1 MSTKHRPSNLDLDK
15 LKSASNKK
23 FAIVCSEWNPEI
35 INRLLDGA
43 YDFFDEIGISKNKID
58 ELKVP
63 GSFELIY
70 AAKKIGI
77 NQDVDAIITIGCI
90 IKGETPHFNYIS
102 QNVTS
107 GIKDLNIS
115 LNKPVIFGVL
125 TTNNLNE
132 AIKRSTGKNN
142 KGKEFAISAIEM
154 TKI

>member
-1 MSTKHRPSNLDLDK
+1 MSDFNLKISDEFKNGNNNLKIAIVVSKWNSTITSNLYNETTKTLQ
-15 LKSASNKK
+15 K
-23 FAIVCSEWNPEI
+23 FGVHENNI
-35 INRLLDGA
+35 I
-43 YDFFDEIGISKNKID
+43 KTV
-58 ELKVP
+58 VP

-77 NQDVDAIITIGCI
+77 NQDVDVIITIGCI

-154 TKI
+154 SKI

>member
-1 MSTKHRPSNLDLDK
+1 MSDFNLKINDEFKNGNNNLKIAIVVSKWNSTITSNLYNETTKTLQEFGV
-15 LKSASNKK
+15 N
-23 FAIVCSEWNPEI
+23 ETNI
-35 INRLLDGA
+35 I
-43 YDFFDEIGISKNKID
+43 KTV
-58 ELKVP
+58 VP

-125 TTNNLNE
+125 TTSNLNE

>member
-1 MSTKHRPSNLDLDK
+1 MSDFKLTSNDHFKNGNNNLKIAIVVSKWNSTITSNLYNETTK
-15 LKSASNKK
+15 TLKEFGVNESN
-23 FAIVCSEWNPEI
+23 I
-35 INRLLDGA
+35 IKT
-43 YDFFDEIGISKNKID
+43 E
-58 ELKVP
+58 VP

-125 TTNNLNE
+125 TTNNLDE

>member
-1 MSTKHRPSNLDLDK
+1 MSEFNLKINDEFKNGNNNLKIAIIVSKWNSSITSNLYNETTKTLQEFGVNE
-15 LKSASNKK
+15 SN
-23 FAIVCSEWNPEI
+23 I
-35 INRLLDGA
+35 IKT
-43 YDFFDEIGISKNKID
+43 E
-58 ELKVP
+58 VP

-77 NQDVDAIITIGCI
+77 NHDVDAIITIGCI

-132 AIKRSTGKNN
+132 AKKRSTGKNN
-142 KGKEFAISAIEM
+142 KGIEFAISAIEM

>member
-1 MSTKHRPSNLDLDK
+1 MQQ
-15 LKSASNKK
+15 
-23 FAIVCSEWNPEI
+23 
-35 INRLLDGA
+35 
-43 YDFFDEIGISKNKID
+43 
-58 ELKVP
+58 
-63 GSFELIY
+63 
-70 AAKKIGI
+70 KIGI

-132 AIKRSTGKNN
+132 AIKRSTGKII
-142 KGKEFAISAIEM
+142 KGKNLLSLQL
-154 TKI
+154 K

>member
-1 MSTKHRPSNLDLDK
+1 MSDFNLKINDEFKNGNNNLKIAIIVSKWNSTITSNLYNETTKTLQEFGVNE
-15 LKSASNKK
+15 SN
-23 FAIVCSEWNPEI
+23 I
-35 INRLLDGA
+35 IKT
-43 YDFFDEIGISKNKID
+43 E
-58 ELKVP
+58 VP

-77 NQDVDAIITIGCI
+77 NQDVDVIITIGCI

-132 AIKRSTGKNN
+132 AKKRSTGKNN
-142 KGKEFAISAIEM
+142 KGIEFAISAIEM

>member
-1 MSTKHRPSNLDLDK
+1 MSDFNLKINDEFKNGNNNLKIAIIVSKWNSSITSNLYNETTKTLQEFGV
-15 LKSASNKK
+15 N
-23 FAIVCSEWNPEI
+23 ETNI
-35 INRLLDGA
+35 I
-43 YDFFDEIGISKNKID
+43 KTV
-58 ELKVP
+58 VP

-125 TTNNLNE
+125 TTSNLNE

>member
-1 MSTKHRPSNLDLDK
+1 MSDFNLKINDEFKNGNNNLKIAIIVSKWNSSITSNLYNETTKTLQEFGVNE
-15 LKSASNKK
+15 SN
-23 FAIVCSEWNPEI
+23 I
-35 INRLLDGA
+35 IKT
-43 YDFFDEIGISKNKID
+43 E
-58 ELKVP
+58 VP

-77 NQDVDAIITIGCI
+77 NHDVDAIITIGCI

>member
-1 MSTKHRPSNLDLDK
+1 MSDFNFKINDEFKNGNNNLKIAIIVSKWNSSITSNLYNETTKTLQEFGVNE
-15 LKSASNKK
+15 SNITKT
-23 FAIVCSEWNPEI
+23 E
-35 INRLLDGA
+35 
-43 YDFFDEIGISKNKID
+43 
-58 ELKVP
+58 VP

-77 NQDVDAIITIGCI
+77 NHDVDAIITIGCI

-132 AIKRSTGKNN
+132 AKKRSTGKNN
-142 KGKEFAISAIEM
+142 KGIEFAISAIEM

>member
-1 MSTKHRPSNLDLDK
+1 MSDFNLKINDEFKNGNNNLKIAIVVSKWNSTITSNLYNETTKTLQEFGV
-15 LKSASNKK
+15 N
-23 FAIVCSEWNPEI
+23 EI
-35 INRLLDGA
+35 NIIKT
-43 YDFFDEIGISKNKID
+43 E
-58 ELKVP
+58 VP

-154 TKI
+154 TRI

>member
-1 MSTKHRPSNLDLDK
+1 MSDFNLKINDEFKNGNNNLKIAIIVSKWNSSITSNLYNETTKTLQEFGVNE
-15 LKSASNKK
+15 SN
-23 FAIVCSEWNPEI
+23 I
-35 INRLLDGA
+35 IKT
-43 YDFFDEIGISKNKID
+43 E
-58 ELKVP
+58 VP

-77 NQDVDAIITIGCI
+77 NHDVDAIITIGCI

-132 AIKRSTGKNN
+132 AKKRSTGKNN
-142 KGKEFAISAIEM
+142 KGIEFAISAIEM

>member
-1 MSTKHRPSNLDLDK
+1 MSDFNLKINDEFKNGNNNLKIAIVVSKWNSTITSNLYNETTKTLQEFGV
-15 LKSASNKK
+15 N
-23 FAIVCSEWNPEI
+23 ETNI
-35 INRLLDGA
+35 I
-43 YDFFDEIGISKNKID
+43 KTV
-58 ELKVP
+58 VP

>member
-1 MSTKHRPSNLDLDK
+1 MSDFNLKINDEFKNGNNNLKIAIVVSKWNSTITSNLYNETTKTLQEFGV
-15 LKSASNKK
+15 N
-23 FAIVCSEWNPEI
+23 EI
-35 INRLLDGA
+35 NIIKT
-43 YDFFDEIGISKNKID
+43 E
-58 ELKVP
+58 VP

>member
-1 MSTKHRPSNLDLDK
+1 MSDFNLKISDEFKNGNNNLKIAIVVSKWNSTITSNLYNETTKTLQEFGVNE
-15 LKSASNKK
+15 SN
-23 FAIVCSEWNPEI
+23 I
-35 INRLLDGA
+35 IKT
-43 YDFFDEIGISKNKID
+43 E
-58 ELKVP
+58 VP

>member
-1 MSTKHRPSNLDLDK
+1 MSDFKFTSNDHFKSGNNNLKIAIVVSKWNSTITSNLYNETTKTLQEFGVNE
-15 LKSASNKK
+15 SN
-23 FAIVCSEWNPEI
+23 I
-35 INRLLDGA
+35 IKT
-43 YDFFDEIGISKNKID
+43 E
-58 ELKVP
+58 VP

-77 NQDVDAIITIGCI
+77 NNDVDAIITIGCI

>member
-1 MSTKHRPSNLDLDK
+1 MSDFNLKINEDSK
-15 LKSASNKK
+15 MGNNNLKI
-23 FAIVCSEWNPEI
+23 AIVVSKWNSTITSSLYNETKKTLQTFGVNESNI
-35 INRLLDGA
+35 
-43 YDFFDEIGISKNKID
+43 FKN
-58 ELKVP
+58 EVP

-77 NQDVDAIITIGCI
+77 NQDVDAIIAIGCI
-90 IKGETPHFNYIS
+90 IKGETPHFDYIS

-125 TTNNLNE
+125 TTNNLDE
-132 AIKRSTGKNN
+132 AIKRSSGEKN

>member
-1 MSTKHRPSNLDLDK
+1 MSDFNLKINDEFKNGNNNLKIAIIVSKWNSSITSNLYNETAKTLQEFGVNE
-15 LKSASNKK
+15 SN
-23 FAIVCSEWNPEI
+23 I
-35 INRLLDGA
+35 IKT
-43 YDFFDEIGISKNKID
+43 E
-58 ELKVP
+58 VP

-77 NQDVDAIITIGCI
+77 NHDVDAIITIGCI

-107 GIKDLNIS
+107 GIKDLNMS

-132 AIKRSTGKNN
+132 AKKRSTGKNN
-142 KGKEFAISAIEM
+142 KGIEFAISAIEM

>member
-1 MSTKHRPSNLDLDK
+1 MSDFNLKINDEFKNGNNNLKIAIIVSKWNSSITSNLYNETTKTLQEFGVNE
-15 LKSASNKK
+15 SN
-23 FAIVCSEWNPEI
+23 I
-35 INRLLDGA
+35 IKT
-43 YDFFDEIGISKNKID
+43 E
-58 ELKVP
+58 VP

-77 NQDVDAIITIGCI
+77 NNDVDAIITIGCI

>member
-1 MSTKHRPSNLDLDK
+1 MSDFNLKISDEFKNGNNNLKIAIVVSKWNSTITSNLYNETTKTLQEFGVNE
-15 LKSASNKK
+15 SN
-23 FAIVCSEWNPEI
+23 I
-35 INRLLDGA
+35 IKT
-43 YDFFDEIGISKNKID
+43 E
-58 ELKVP
+58 VP

-77 NQDVDAIITIGCI
+77 NQDVDVIITIGCI

-102 QNVTS
+102 ENVTS

-132 AIKRSTGKNN
+132 AIKRSTGENN

>member
-1 MSTKHRPSNLDLDK
+1 MSDFNLKISDEFKNGNNNLKIAIVVSKWNSTITSNLYNETTKTLQEFGVNE
-15 LKSASNKK
+15 SN
-23 FAIVCSEWNPEI
+23 I
-35 INRLLDGA
+35 IKT
-43 YDFFDEIGISKNKID
+43 E
-58 ELKVP
+58 VP

-77 NQDVDAIITIGCI
+77 NQDVDVIITIGCI
-90 IKGETPHFNYIS
+90 IKGQTPHFNYIS

-125 TTNNLNE
+125 TTNNINE
-132 AIKRSTGKNN
+132 AIKRSTGENN

>member
-1 MSTKHRPSNLDLDK
+1 MSDFNLKINDEFKNGNNNLKIAIIVSKWNSSITSNLYNETTKTLQEFGVNE
-15 LKSASNKK
+15 SN
-23 FAIVCSEWNPEI
+23 I
-35 INRLLDGA
+35 IKT
-43 YDFFDEIGISKNKID
+43 E
-58 ELKVP
+58 VP

-77 NQDVDAIITIGCI
+77 NHDVDAIITIGCI

-132 AIKRSTGKNN
+132 AKKRSTGKNN
-142 KGKEFAISAIEM
+142 KGIEFAIAAIEM

>member
-1 MSTKHRPSNLDLDK
+1 MSDFNLKINDEFKNGNNNLKIAIVVSKWNSTITSNLYNETTKTLQEFGI
-15 LKSASNKK
+15 NKT
-23 FAIVCSEWNPEI
+23 NI
-35 INRLLDGA
+35 IKT
-43 YDFFDEIGISKNKID
+43 E
-58 ELKVP
+58 VP

>member
-1 MSTKHRPSNLDLDK
+1 MSDFNLKINDEFKNGNNNLKIAIVVSKWNSTITSNLYNETTKTLQEFGV
-15 LKSASNKK
+15 N
-23 FAIVCSEWNPEI
+23 ETNI
-35 INRLLDGA
+35 IKA
-43 YDFFDEIGISKNKID
+43 E
-58 ELKVP
+58 VP

-132 AIKRSTGKNN
+132 AKKRSTGKNN
-142 KGKEFAISAIEM
+142 KGIEFAISAIEM

>member
-1 MSTKHRPSNLDLDK
+1 MSDFNLKINDEFKNGNNNLKIAIIVSKWNSSITSNLYNETTKTLQEFGVNE
-15 LKSASNKK
+15 SN
-23 FAIVCSEWNPEI
+23 I
-35 INRLLDGA
+35 IKT
-43 YDFFDEIGISKNKID
+43 E
-58 ELKVP
+58 VP

-77 NQDVDAIITIGCI
+77 NHDVDAIITIGCI

-125 TTNNLNE
+125 TTSNLNE

>member
-1 MSTKHRPSNLDLDK
+1 MSDFNLKINDEFKNGNNNLKIAIIVSKWNSSITSNLYNETTKTLQEFGVNE
-15 LKSASNKK
+15 SN
-23 FAIVCSEWNPEI
+23 I
-35 INRLLDGA
+35 IKT
-43 YDFFDEIGISKNKID
+43 E
-58 ELKVP
+58 VP

-77 NQDVDAIITIGCI
+77 NNDVDAIITIGCI

-132 AIKRSTGKNN
+132 AKKRSTGKNN
-142 KGKEFAISAIEM
+142 KGIEFAISAIEM

>member
-1 MSTKHRPSNLDLDK
+1 MSDFNLKINDEFKNGNNNLKIAIVVSKWNSTITSNLYNETTKTLQEFGV
-15 LKSASNKK
+15 N
-23 FAIVCSEWNPEI
+23 ETNI
-35 INRLLDGA
+35 IKT
-43 YDFFDEIGISKNKID
+43 E
-58 ELKVP
+58 VP

-70 AAKKIGI
+70 ASKKIGI

-154 TKI
+154 TRI

>member
-1 MSTKHRPSNLDLDK
+1 MSDFNLKINDEFKNGNNNLKIAIVVSKWNSAITSNLYNETTKTLQEFGVDET
-15 LKSASNKK
+15 N
-23 FAIVCSEWNPEI
+23 I
-35 INRLLDGA
+35 I
-43 YDFFDEIGISKNKID
+43 KTV
-58 ELKVP
+58 VP

>member
-1 MSTKHRPSNLDLDK
+1 MSDFNLKINDEFKNGNNNLKIAIVVSKWNSTITSNLYNETTKTLQEFGV
-15 LKSASNKK
+15 N
-23 FAIVCSEWNPEI
+23 ETNI
-35 INRLLDGA
+35 IKT
-43 YDFFDEIGISKNKID
+43 E
-58 ELKVP
+58 VP

>member
-1 MSTKHRPSNLDLDK
+1 MSDFKFTSNDHFKNGNNNLKIAIVVSKWNSTITSNLYNETKKTLQEFGVNE
-15 LKSASNKK
+15 SN
-23 FAIVCSEWNPEI
+23 I
-35 INRLLDGA
+35 IKT
-43 YDFFDEIGISKNKID
+43 E
-58 ELKVP
+58 VP

-77 NQDVDAIITIGCI
+77 NHDVDAIITIGCI

-132 AIKRSTGKNN
+132 AKKRSTGKNN
-142 KGKEFAISAIEM
+142 KGIEFAISAIEM

>member
-1 MSTKHRPSNLDLDK
+1 MSDFNLKINDEFKNGNNNLKIAIIVSKWNSSITSNLYNETTKTLQEFGV
-15 LKSASNKK
+15 N
-23 FAIVCSEWNPEI
+23 ETNI
-35 INRLLDGA
+35 I
-43 YDFFDEIGISKNKID
+43 KTV
-58 ELKVP
+58 VP

>member
-1 MSTKHRPSNLDLDK
+1 MSDFNLKINDEFKNGNNNLKIAIIVSKWNSSITSNLYNETTKTLQEFGVNE
-15 LKSASNKK
+15 SN
-23 FAIVCSEWNPEI
+23 I
-35 INRLLDGA
+35 IKT
-43 YDFFDEIGISKNKID
+43 E
-58 ELKVP
+58 VP

-132 AIKRSTGKNN
+132 AKKRSTGKNN
-142 KGKEFAISAIEM
+142 KGIEFAISAIEM